1 MSPLIF
7 LATDGAL
14 SKGIVSAFSPLPALA
29 FTSPPDALNHL
40 LRHTD
45 CRLPVIDLD
54 TTPDI
59 EHLINF
65 IKSSPLR
72 RVGLVSIGSA
82 ASHGALAPEILNW
95 VAATLRTPQSP
106 ADLAKVTGPLRALL
120 ANPG

>member
-1 MSPLIF
+1 VSPLIF
-7 LATDGAL
+7 LSTDGAL
-14 SKGIVSAFSPLPALA
+14 SKGIVSALA
-29 FTSPPDALNHL
+29 PFPILVFTSAPDALNHL

-45 CRLPVIDLD
+45 CRLLVIDLD

-72 RVGLVSIGSA
+72 RVELVSIGSA
-82 ASHGALAPEILNW
+82 ASHGALAAEILNW
-95 VAATLRTPQSP
+95 IAATLRTPQSP
-106 ADLAKVTGPLRALL
+106 ADLAAVTGTLRALL